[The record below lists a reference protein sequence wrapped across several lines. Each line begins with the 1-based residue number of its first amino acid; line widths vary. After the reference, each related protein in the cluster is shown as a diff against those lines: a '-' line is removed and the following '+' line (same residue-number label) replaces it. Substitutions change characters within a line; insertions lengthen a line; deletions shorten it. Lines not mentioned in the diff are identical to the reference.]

1 MWNKPAKYAFAIVC
15 CTHMIHIRT
24 HSIRPLACI
33 YMRQQFCL
41 HLSSSP
47 KHKRRRCHHIINQ
60 AYYTFSVYKY
70 PLNRRLCVAK
80 TINSCMVYLC
90 FLINWFCVH
99 CTRCE
104 CLRVFAASS
113 DSRFFDAHRVAF
125 GWANHHRLSHPSI
138 RCDWYF
144 QMKSHPMMCFT
155 LNVCMECSE
164 NKGFGHIFE
173 VSCRFRFR
181 EHHILGKNFQCHP
194 NEGGLMSLIVVLSY
208 VSSAIIISV
217 VFSLPLSSDYLLYS
231 IVILLRPSTVLLL
244 CTPRK

>member
-1 MWNKPAKYAFAIVC
+1 MNKKKSIEPSSNMDLCEINQLNMHLPSCVAHIWFTFAHIAYA
-15 CTHMIHIRT
+15 
-24 HSIRPLACI
+24 HSHVN
-33 YMRQQFCL
+33 CL

-155 LNVCMECSE
+155 
-164 NKGFGHIFE
+164 
-173 VSCRFRFR
+173 
-181 EHHILGKNFQCHP
+181 
-194 NEGGLMSLIVVLSY
+194 VLY
-208 VSSAIIISV
+208 RWTFAWNAG
-217 VFSLPLSSDYLLYS
+217 
-231 IVILLRPSTVLLL
+231 
-244 CTPRK
+244 